1 MIRNG
6 EERNMVG
13 FMELGRY
20 WVERSMG
27 GGIFLCSV
35 VLDLCGAAVEM
46 LPLGLNQ

>member
-27 GGIFLCSV
+27 GENFSVLCSG
-35 VLDLCGAAVEM
+35 DLCGAAVEM